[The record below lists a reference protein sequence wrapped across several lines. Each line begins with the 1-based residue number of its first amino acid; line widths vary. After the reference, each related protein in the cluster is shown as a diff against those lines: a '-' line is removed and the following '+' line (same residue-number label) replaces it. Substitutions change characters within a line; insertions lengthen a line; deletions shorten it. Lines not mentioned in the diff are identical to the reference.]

1 MFPMFAASCLLLFTD
16 FRFGKGDLWLL
27 LFAAYSI
34 GHSLV
39 MAAVYGDPAS
49 SLEHAATLLFG
60 LAMYRVALYIAR
72 RCRED
77 PALLGQIAACLLI
90 GFVPP
95 LLAGFLQLLDAYA
108 VRSGFSG
115 ALTGLFSEKVYRG
128 RIQML
133 SGEPS
138 WAAIHLLSGGLLM
151 LWLFRQGYRRLL
163 IPLAGVGVLTVL
175 SFSAYGYTVLL
186 TALLIA
192 ALMAGR
198 HRVRMMLLLAVGVFV
213 VAVGVPF
220 LLETLRVSGYF
231 IDRFQFDFRH
241 LYRTDDS
248 FFIRVVFPAIGFLEF
263 AQHPL
268 FGVGGGF
275 YHRSFADLLI
285 RHFSEGLRFREVYDL
300 VFLMPERATSRNLLS
315 RVFAEEGLIGVSLF
329 LGFLASVIRNAGAGT
344 FARFA
349 FALALALVMNFDSYA
364 FVNFWLLIGFVQ
376 GGFFAGQQPDIR
388 AAEADARGKKGMKR
402 IA

>member
-16 FRFGKGDLWLL
+16 FRFGKGDQWLL

-39 MAAVYGDPAS
+39 MAAVYGDLIS
-49 SLEHAATLLFG
+49 SLEHVATVLFG
-60 LAMYRVALYIAR
+60 LAMYRVSLYIAR
-72 RCRED
+72 LCKED
-77 PALLGQIAACLLI
+77 PALRKQIAACLLV

-95 LLAGFLQLLDAYA
+95 LLAGFLQLADAYV
-108 VRSGFSG
+108 VRNGFSG

-151 LWLFRQGYRRLL
+151 LWLIRQGHGMLL
-163 IPLAGVGVLTVL
+163 IPLAGVAVLTVL

-186 TALLIA
+186 TALLIVVLIA
-192 ALMAGR
+192 RRYRL
-198 HRVRMMLLLAVGVFV
+198 RMMLLLAGGVFA
-213 VAVGVPF
+213 VAVGVPV

-241 LYRTDDS
+241 LYLTDNS
-248 FFIRVVFPAIGFLEF
+248 FFIRLVFPAIGFLEF
-263 AQHPL
+263 AQHPF

-275 YHRSFADLLI
+275 YYRSFADLLI
-285 RHFSEGLRFREVYDL
+285 RHFSEGLKFKEVYDL

-315 RVFAEEGLIGVSLF
+315 KVFAEEGLIGVSLLF
-329 LGFLASVIRNAGAGT
+329 GFLISVLRHAGASPY
-344 FARFA
+344 ARFA
-349 FALALALVMNFDSYA
+349 FALSVALVMNFDSYA
-364 FVNFWLLIGFVQ
+364 FVNFWLLIGFVR
-376 GGFFAGQQPDIR
+376 GGFFAAQPDIR
-388 AAEADARGKKGMKR
+388 TAEADTWRQKGRTR